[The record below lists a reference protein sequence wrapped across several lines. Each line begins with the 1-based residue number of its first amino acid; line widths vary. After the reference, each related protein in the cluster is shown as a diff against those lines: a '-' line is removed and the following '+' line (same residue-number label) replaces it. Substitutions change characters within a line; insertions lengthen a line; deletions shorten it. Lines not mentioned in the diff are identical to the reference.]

1 MWGLPF
7 KKIGDDVIAQKPVR
21 AIFPKTSHNATMNFV
36 PNFMFILYSNYQKV
50 RTALEIVLILI
61 NVTTC
66 QNETRATKK

>member
-21 AIFPKTSHNATMNFV
+21 AIFQKTSHNATMNFV
-36 PNFMFILYSNYQKV
+36 LFMFILYSNYQKV
-50 RTALEIVLILI
+50 RTTLEIVLILI

-66 QNETRATKK
+66 QNETSS